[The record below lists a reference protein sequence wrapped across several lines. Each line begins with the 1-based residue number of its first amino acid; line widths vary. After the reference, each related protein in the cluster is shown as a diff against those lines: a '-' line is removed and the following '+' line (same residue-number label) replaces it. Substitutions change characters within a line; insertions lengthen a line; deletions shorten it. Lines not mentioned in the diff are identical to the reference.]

1 MEKEKQGLLADLS
14 LLLVAIIWGSGFI
27 VIKNALDFID
37 PIYMTF
43 LRFTM
48 ASIVMGIIFFKN
60 MRKMKMDDLKAGII
74 IGIFMFLAFIT
85 QTIGLKYTTPGK
97 QAFLTASNVVIVPFL
112 LWFLIGDKPGKFD
125 VIAAIL
131 CFAGIGVLS
140 LDDTLTMGYGD
151 RLTLICAVF
160 FALHMIS
167 IGKFS
172 KEHDPI
178 VLSVVQFGVVGL
190 LSFIAC
196 LVMKIPF
203 KPLDMDIVKSISYMG
218 IVTTIIAFGIQNVA
232 QKYVTSTHA
241 ALILSLE
248 SVFGALFSILVG
260 IDKMNIQFL
269 IGCIAIFIA
278 IIIAETKLNFIF
290 KEK

>member
-131 CFAGIGVLS
+131 GFAGIGVLS

>member
-1 MEKEKQGLLADLS
+1 MDKGKESLLADLS

-37 PIYMTF
+37 PVYMTF

-48 ASIVMGIIFFKN
+48 ASVVMGLIFFKN
-60 MRKMKMDDLKAGII
+60 MIKMNKKDLRAGII

-97 QAFLTASNVVIVPFL
+97 QAFLTASNVVIVPFI
-112 LWFLIGDKPGKFD
+112 LWFIVKDKPSKFD

-131 CFAGIGVLS
+131 CLTGIGVLS
-140 LDDTLTMGYGD
+140 LDGNLSMGYGD
-151 RLTLICAVF
+151 KLTLICAVF

-167 IGKFS
+167 IGKYS

-178 VLSVVQFGVVGL
+178 VLSVVQFGVVAI
-190 LSFIAC
+190 LSLIAC
-196 LVMKIPF
+196 LFMKIPF
-203 KPLDMDIVKSISYMG
+203 KPLNVEMVKSISYMG

-232 QKYVTSTHA
+232 QRYVSSTHA

-248 SVFGALFSILVG
+248 SVFGAFFSILVG
-260 IDKMNIQFL
+260 IDKINIQFL
-269 IGCIAIFIA
+269 IGCITIFVA
-278 IIIAETKLNFIF
+278 IIIAETKLEFIF
-290 KEK
+290 GDK